1 MDRWVME
8 RRLYPGVTHP
18 VRDALPTHYAF
29 AWSDLLAVDVDA
41 TDVVRGVLA
50 GLVWATAFG
59 ATAVWW
65 FRRKD
70 ITS

>member
-1 MDRWVME
+1 
-8 RRLYPGVTHP
+8 
-18 VRDALPTHYAF
+18 
-29 AWSDLLAVDVDA
+29 VDA

-65 FRRKD
+65 FRTKD